1 MRRKQNVFVFRVLF
15 AIRSLYG
22 RFFADLPWVFVPFL
36 GARERRR
43 RSLSS
48 PFHRRR
54 RRRNSER
61 RTSVSFDAAMGEDGD
76 AARVKVGEGG

>member
-1 MRRKQNVFVFRVLF
+1 MRRKQNVFVFRVLS
-15 AIRSLYG
+15 AIRSLRG

-54 RRRNSER
+54 RRNSER
-61 RTSVSFDAAMGEDGD
+61 RTSVSFDAAMGEDED